1 MKNIAIF
8 LAVAVLVLSQY
19 ISSVECRT
27 LMISSPIQDRYST
40 IPPFYAY
47 ILKKR
52 NVEND
57 VNLQTRVKQ
66 ATKRDQVGLIVSF
79 LPEMHPILVPIL
91 CESHTP
97 ISLRHHE
104 VNYLK
109 VKVMTRKGLSF

>member
-57 VNLQTRVKQ
+57 VNLQTRERENTIIGQ
-66 ATKRDQVGLIVSF
+66 AKN
-79 LPEMHPILVPIL
+79 
-91 CESHTP
+91 
-97 ISLRHHE
+97 E
-104 VNYLK
+104 V
-109 VKVMTRKGLSF
+109 